1 MPDATASMAGLHI
14 LVVDSHHVSCMTLED
29 AFQSMGCTVSVANS
43 GKLGLEMATTLA
55 PDLITV
61 DLALDDIDGMELINQ
76 IHSSDKT
83 KDIPFFV
90 VTGIEDPIQKE
101 LCISRGARQ
110 VLSKPLQAT
119 MAAELIK
126 KSFGAES
133 QSSRSGRRILV
144 VDDSST
150 MRAITRHLL
159 EKVGHTVLEAIDGQ
173 EGWNMLE
180 RRYNELDMVVTDIN
194 MPNMNGRMLIEKI
207 RNDQR
212 FQFIPIIVSTTISEK
227 EGIKLFLNLGADDYI
242 VKPFGTEEFLAR
254 IHSHL
259 RVKSL
264 YEDLKEANITLARFN
279 ETLESRVQQRTMELK
294 AANMDAIFS
303 LATAAEAK
311 DTDTAVHIHRI
322 QSYSHALALK
332 LGMRA
337 AEADEIGY
345 SSIMHDVGKIAIPD
359 HILKKKGKLTA
370 QEFEIMKTHTIH
382 GEKILRERPFF
393 AVARVIARGHHEK
406 WNGTGYPDGLS
417 GASIPLAARIVAVA
431 DVFDSL
437 TSKRPYK
444 RAWSMEEAVEEII
457 KSSGEHFDPSI
468 VKAWVEM
475 YDSGLISK
483 IHDSWK
489 EVEKEERK
497 SEEGAA

>member
-1 MPDATASMAGLHI
+1 V
-14 LVVDSHHVSCMTLED
+14 LVVDSHDISCMAMED
-29 AFQSMGCTVSVANS
+29 SLRSLGFSVSIAKS
-43 GKLGLEMATTLA
+43 GRLGLEMATSIR
-55 PDLITV
+55 PDFICM
-61 DLALDDIDGMELINQ
+61 DLALEDMDGLELINNFNA
-76 IHSSDKT
+76 SEAT
-83 KDIPFFV
+83 RNIPLVV

-101 LCISRGARQ
+101 LSIRRGAKQ
-110 VLSKPLQAT
+110 VFLKPIQALDAGAFLHDIASEK
-119 MAAELIK
+119 MAMN
-126 KSFGAES
+126 
-133 QSSRSGRRILV
+133 SGRRILV

-159 EKVGHTVLEAIDGQ
+159 EKAGHTVLEAHDGA
-173 EGWNMLE
+173 EGWKLLE
-180 RRYNELDMVVTDIN
+180 SKYAELDMVVTDIN
-194 MPNMNGRMLIEKI
+194 MPNINGRMLIEKI
-207 RNDQR
+207 RRDHR

-264 YEDLKEANITLARFN
+264 YEDLKEANTTLARFN
-279 ETLESRVQQRTMELK
+279 ETLELRVRERTAELE

-311 DTDTAVHIHRI
+311 DTDTAIHIHRI

-332 LGMRA
+332 LNIPA
-337 AEADEIGY
+337 DKADEIGY

-359 HILKKKGKLTA
+359 HILKKTGKLTDE
-370 QEFEIMKTHTIH
+370 EFDIMKTHTIH
-382 GEKILRERPFF
+382 GERILRERSFF
-393 AVARVIARGHHEK
+393 AVARKIARSHHEK
-406 WNGTGYPDGLS
+406 WNGSGYPDGLA
-417 GASIPLAARIVAVA
+417 GQDIPLAARIVAVA

-437 TSKRPYK
+437 TSARPYK
-444 RAWSMEEAVEEII
+444 EAWSMEMALEEII
-457 KSSGEHFDPSI
+457 RNSGAHFDPAI

-475 YDSGLISK
+475 YDTRLIAK

-489 EVEKEERK
+489 AQEKG
-497 SEEGAA
+497 SG